1 MEVETM
7 GKAEITNAEKKETE
21 ISRGVI
27 RKESEKRDPNL
38 TKEYSGKRVLDP
50 FAQEWAENGGPR
62 NQSSTGKVDQR
73 KKKDGANPAHL
84 TSVEAE
90 DLSKNNFLT
99 HMEIEVKDADENSR
113 SAGEKSLKVGKW
125 KKLAR
130 AQKGGT
136 SLLGSVAGIKRC
148 TEDEPTE
155 GDQANNKRQKP
166 TRALINTNWALAHP
180 EATVEVVAC
189 STSDHLPIIVAA
201 QGMWKWQSR
210 NEAKCIY
217 RFEQM
222 WLREDDCEKIVARSW
237 KANTKQERKLEITQ
251 KLAFTG
257 QALWKWNITTF
268 RNSQRNIKRKEE
280 QMKILLTTSPTD
292 ASEVVS
298 CFWMDR
304 GCKAPLD
311 TGGGKSCFLRLLWI
325 GDIPGLAAVAISLVL
340 PADLVVLRAPV
351 QVFSPCS
358 EYLSSS
364 PLILFSCW
372 SFLAFALSPGGLF
385 PFLVCIDG
393 RLRCRVCKRL
403 GLLWSSQFWPI
414 GSFSFFVLLAFLP
427 SSFDMGFF
435 VHKVQPQIVW
445 SVRPVFGKVFCI
457 CDGWRATDTLSSWLL
472 AGSMSLLASQKNLA
486 ELRGGCANSVI
497 SWLQL
502 VPNVDFHRSS
512 NGSGCKCTSLR
523 ANRVLIFKS
532 YAVCFAY
539 SEWGESPPSG
549 WC

>member
-1 MEVETM
+1 
-7 GKAEITNAEKKETE
+7 
-21 ISRGVI
+21 
-27 RKESEKRDPNL
+27 
-38 TKEYSGKRVLDP
+38 
-50 FAQEWAENGGPR
+50 
-62 NQSSTGKVDQR
+62 
-73 KKKDGANPAHL
+73 
-84 TSVEAE
+84 
-90 DLSKNNFLT
+90 
-99 HMEIEVKDADENSR
+99 
-113 SAGEKSLKVGKW
+113 
-125 KKLAR
+125 
-130 AQKGGT
+130 
-136 SLLGSVAGIKRC
+136 
-148 TEDEPTE
+148 
-155 GDQANNKRQKP
+155 
-166 TRALINTNWALAHP
+166 
-180 EATVEVVAC
+180 
-189 STSDHLPIIVAA
+189 
-201 QGMWKWQSR
+201 
-210 NEAKCIY
+210 
-217 RFEQM
+217 
-222 WLREDDCEKIVARSW
+222 
-237 KANTKQERKLEITQ
+237 
-251 KLAFTG
+251 
-257 QALWKWNITTF
+257 
-268 RNSQRNIKRKEE
+268 
-280 QMKILLTTSPTD
+280 
-292 ASEVVS
+292 
-298 CFWMDR
+298 
-304 GCKAPLD
+304 
-311 TGGGKSCFLRLLWI
+311 
-325 GDIPGLAAVAISLVL
+325 LAAVAISLVL

-427 SSFDMGFF
+427 SSFDM
-435 VHKVQPQIVW
+435 
-445 SVRPVFGKVFCI
+445 
-457 CDGWRATDTLSSWLL
+457 DGWRATDTLSSWLL

-523 ANRVLIFKS
+523 ANRVLILKS